1 MRLKDYNSIFTGV
14 NWEGVDNDIIGF
26 RNELYE
32 LFPDK
37 VKVTSA
43 KRYGNNVG
51 KSGNKSRHNRGQA
64 VDLGFDKDIQKFL
77 YTAKGDALLR
87 KYNLGFLDES
97 LEHNLKKTG
106 GTGAHFHIG
115 KDSTLVGNSYAGN
128 TAYKAESHTMLD
140 EHNHASQSEVDAANG
155 LPGVNQQTAEQNK
168 FYEETIKQLMS
179 QRDQAEKDFL
189 DKKAATDRQNAIQ
202 EELKRKYEEKLGILE
217 MIKNNELTSVSRDRG
232 RASLE
237 LGGEIPMFIGG
248 GEFQGLNDNIQYQI
262 EQVKNQMPD
271 FSIENTEDSEEFIR
285 LKSID
290 DTLNS
295 LLSNPPANNTA
306 SNTGD
311 TNFRNNQLQETANQP
326 KEPVNQTEK
335 KGVAFKLSD
344 KLKSIGLQPHQIAGV
359 LGSLSLES
367 FENIN
372 PLAHN
377 KESNAFGIAQ
387 WLGDRLTGLKEF
399 GKSRGRDF
407 KNEDIQIDYLIHEIQ
422 NNNYEK
428 RVLPLLKKAKT
439 VEEATQIWTKIY
451 ERPSPKEIAKTMS
464 SRIKNAKM
472 FQSKIS

>member
-26 RNELYE
+26 RNELYD

-51 KSGNKSRHNRGQA
+51 NSGNKSRHNKGQA
-64 VDLGFDKDIQKFL
+64 LDLGYDKNIQKFL

-140 EHNHASQSEVDAANG
+140 GHNHDSQSEVDLSNG
-155 LPGVNQQTAEQNK
+155 VLENNQQTTEQNK
-168 FYEETIKQLMS
+168 FYEETVKQLMA

-237 LGGEIPMFIGG
+237 LGGEIPIFTGG
-248 GEFQGLNDNIQYQI
+248 GEFKGLNDNLQYQI
-262 EQVKNQMPD
+262 EQVKNQIPD
-271 FSIENTEDSEEFIR
+271 YSSEDPENSEEFFR

-290 DTLNS
+290 DTLNF
-295 LLSNPPANNTA
+295 LLSNPPV
-306 SNTGD
+306 SN
-311 TNFRNNQLQETANQP
+311 
-326 KEPVNQTEK
+326 PVNIVESPTIKSTPSEEPSNETEK

-367 FENIN
+367 FENLN

-377 KESNAFGIAQ
+377 KQTNAFGIAQ
-387 WLGDRLTGLKEF
+387 WLGDRLTGLKDF
-399 GKSRGRDF
+399 GKSIGRDF
-407 KNEDIQIDYLIHEIQ
+407 KNEDVQIDYLIHEIQ

-472 FQSKIS
+472 FQDKIS

>member
-26 RNELYE
+26 RNELYD

-51 KSGNKSRHNRGQA
+51 KSGNKSRHNKGQA
-64 VDLGFDKDIQKFL
+64 LDLGYDKNIQKFL

-115 KDSTLVGNSYAGN
+115 KDSTLVGNSYTGN

-140 EHNHASQSEVDAANG
+140 GHNHDSQSEVDLSNG
-155 LPGVNQQTAEQNK
+155 VLENNQQTTEQNK
-168 FYEETIKQLMS
+168 FYEETVKQLMA

-237 LGGEIPMFIGG
+237 LGGEIPIFTGG
-248 GEFQGLNDNIQYQI
+248 GEFKGLNDNLQYQI
-262 EQVKNQMPD
+262 EQVKNQIPD
-271 FSIENTEDSEEFIR
+271 YSSEDPENSEEFFR

-290 DTLNS
+290 DTLNF
-295 LLSNPPANNTA
+295 LLSNPPV
-306 SNTGD
+306 SN
-311 TNFRNNQLQETANQP
+311 
-326 KEPVNQTEK
+326 PVNIVESPTIKSTPSEEPANETEK

-367 FENIN
+367 FENLN

-377 KESNAFGIAQ
+377 KQTNAFGIAQ
-387 WLGDRLTGLKEF
+387 WLGDRLTGLKDF
-399 GKSRGRDF
+399 GKSIGRDF
-407 KNEDIQIDYLIHEIQ
+407 KNEDVQIDYLIHEIQ

-472 FQSKIS
+472 FQDKIS

>member
-51 KSGNKSRHNRGQA
+51 KAGNKSRHNRGQA
-64 VDLGFDKDIQKFL
+64 FDLGFDKDIQKFL

-115 KDSTLVGNSYAGN
+115 KDSTLIGNSYAGN

-140 EHNHASQSEVDAANG
+140 EHNHTSQAEVDLSNN
-155 LPGVNQQTAEQNK
+155 NQQATEQNK
-168 FYEETIKQLMS
+168 FYEETIKTLMA
-179 QRDQAEKDFL
+179 QREQAEKDFL

-237 LGGEIPMFIGG
+237 LGGELPMFVGG
-248 GEFQGLNDNIQYQI
+248 GEFQGLNDNLQYQI

-271 FSIENTEDSEEFIR
+271 FSLEEVENSEEFRR
-285 LKSID
+285 LKTID

-295 LLSNPPANNTA
+295 LLSNPPVSNPINTVE
-306 SNTGD
+306 SPTIKS
-311 TNFRNNQLQETANQP
+311 TPPE
-326 KEPVNQTEK
+326 EPVNETEK

-367 FENIN
+367 FENLN

-377 KESNAFGIAQ
+377 KQTNAFGIAQ
-387 WLGDRLTGLKEF
+387 WLGDRLTGLKDF
-399 GKSRGRDF
+399 GKSIGRDF
-407 KNEDIQIDYLIHEIQ
+407 KNEDVQIDYLIHEIQ

-439 VEEATQIWTKIY
+439 VEEATQIWTKVY
-451 ERPSPKEIAKTMS
+451 ERPSPREIAKTMS

-472 FQSKIS
+472 FQNKIS

>member
-26 RNELYE
+26 RNELYD

-51 KSGNKSRHNRGQA
+51 KAGNKSRHNKGQA
-64 VDLGFDKDIQKFL
+64 LDLGFDKDIQKFL

-128 TAYKAESHTMLD
+128 IAYKAESHTMLD
-140 EHNHASQSEVDAANG
+140 GHNHDSQSEVDLSNG
-155 LPGVNQQTAEQNK
+155 VLENNQQTTEQNK
-168 FYEETIKQLMS
+168 FYEETIKTLMA
-179 QRDQAEKDFL
+179 QREQAEKDFL

-237 LGGEIPMFIGG
+237 LGGELPMFVGG
-248 GEFQGLNDNIQYQI
+248 GEFQGLNDNLQYQI

-271 FSIENTEDSEEFIR
+271 FSLEEVENSEEFRR
-285 LKSID
+285 LKTID

-295 LLSNPPANNTA
+295 LLSNPPV
-306 SNTGD
+306 SNPVNIVESPAIKSTPP
-311 TNFRNNQLQETANQP
+311 E
-326 KEPVNQTEK
+326 EPVNETEK

-367 FENIN
+367 FENLN

-377 KESNAFGIAQ
+377 KETNAFGIAQ
-387 WLGDRLTGLKEF
+387 WLGDRLTGLKDF
-399 GKSRGRDF
+399 GKTIGRDF
-407 KNEDIQIDYLIHEIQ
+407 KNEDVQIDYLIHEIQ

-428 RVLPLLKKAKT
+428 RVLPLLKKSKT
-439 VEEATQIWTKIY
+439 VEEATQIWTKVY
-451 ERPSPKEIAKTMS
+451 ERPSPREIAKTMS

-472 FQSKIS
+472 FQNKIS

>member
-51 KSGNKSRHNRGQA
+51 KSGNKSRHNKGQA
-64 VDLGFDKDIQKFL
+64 LDLGYDKDIQKFL

-115 KDSTLVGNSYAGN
+115 KDSTLIGNSYAGN

-140 EHNHASQSEVDAANG
+140 GHNHTSQAEVDLSNN
-155 LPGVNQQTAEQNK
+155 NQQTTEQNK
-168 FYEETIKQLMS
+168 FYEETVKTLMA
-179 QRDQAEKDFL
+179 QREQAEKDFL

-237 LGGEIPMFIGG
+237 LGGELPMFVGG
-248 GEFQGLNDNIQYQI
+248 GEFQGLNDNLQYQI

-271 FSIENTEDSEEFIR
+271 FSLEEVENSEEFRR
-285 LKSID
+285 LKTID

-295 LLSNPPANNTA
+295 LLSNPPV
-306 SNTGD
+306 SNPINIVESPTIKS
-311 TNFRNNQLQETANQP
+311 TPPE
-326 KEPVNQTEK
+326 EPVNETEK

-367 FENIN
+367 FENLN

-377 KESNAFGIAQ
+377 KQTNAFGIAQ
-387 WLGDRLTGLKEF
+387 WLGDRLTGLKDF
-399 GKSRGRDF
+399 GKSIGRDF
-407 KNEDIQIDYLIHEIQ
+407 KNEDVQIDYLIHEIQ

-472 FQSKIS
+472 FQNKIS

>member
-26 RNELYE
+26 RNELYD

-37 VKVTSA
+37 VKATSA

-51 KSGNKSRHNRGQA
+51 KAGNRSRHNKGQA
-64 VDLGFDKDIQKFL
+64 LDLGFDKDIQKFL

-155 LPGVNQQTAEQNK
+155 LPGINQTAEQNK
-168 FYEETIKQLMS
+168 FYEETIKQLMA
-179 QRDQAEKDFL
+179 QREQAEKDFL

-202 EELKRKYEEKLGILE
+202 EELKRKYDEKLGILE

-271 FSIENTEDSEEFIR
+271 FSLEEVENSEEFRR
-285 LKSID
+285 LKTID

-295 LLSNPPANNTA
+295 LLSNPPVSNPINTVE
-306 SNTGD
+306 SPTIKS
-311 TNFRNNQLQETANQP
+311 TPPE
-326 KEPVNQTEK
+326 EPVNETEK

-387 WLGDRLTGLKEF
+387 WLGDRLTGLKDF
-399 GKSRGRDF
+399 GKSIGRDF
-407 KNEDIQIDYLIHEIQ
+407 KNEDVQIDYLIHEIQ

-439 VEEATQIWTKIY
+439 VEEATQIWTKVY
-451 ERPSPKEIAKTMS
+451 ERPSPGEIAKTMAA
-464 SRIKNAKM
+464 RIKNAKM

>member
-26 RNELYE
+26 RNELYD

-37 VKVTSA
+37 VKATSA

-51 KSGNKSRHNRGQA
+51 KAGNRSRHNKGQA
-64 VDLGFDKDIQKFL
+64 LDLGFDKDIQKFL

-155 LPGVNQQTAEQNK
+155 LPGINQTAEQNK
-168 FYEETIKQLMS
+168 FYEETIKQLMA
-179 QRDQAEKDFL
+179 QREQAEKDFL

-202 EELKRKYEEKLGILE
+202 EELKRKYDEKLGILE

-271 FSIENTEDSEEFIR
+271 FSLEEVENSEEFRR
-285 LKSID
+285 LKTID

-295 LLSNPPANNTA
+295 LLSNPPVSNPINTVE
-306 SNTGD
+306 SPTIKS
-311 TNFRNNQLQETANQP
+311 TPPE
-326 KEPVNQTEK
+326 EPVNETEK

-428 RVLPLLKKAKT
+428 RVLPLLRKAKT
-439 VEEATQIWTKIY
+439 VEEATQIWTKVY
-451 ERPSPKEIAKTMS
+451 ERPSPGEIAKTMAA
-464 SRIKNAKM
+464 RIKNAKM

>member
-1 MRLKDYNSIFTGV
+1 MRLKDYNNIFTGV

-26 RNELYE
+26 RNELYD

-51 KSGNKSRHNRGQA
+51 KAGNKSRHNKGQA
-64 VDLGFDKDIQKFL
+64 LDLGFDKDIQKFL

-128 TAYKAESHTMLD
+128 TAYKAKSHTMLD
-140 EHNHASQSEVDAANG
+140 DHNHTSQAEVDLSNN
-155 LPGVNQQTAEQNK
+155 NQQATEQNK
-168 FYEETIKQLMS
+168 FYEETIKTLMA
-179 QRDQAEKDFL
+179 QREQAEKDFL

-237 LGGEIPMFIGG
+237 LGGELPMFVGG
-248 GEFQGLNDNIQYQI
+248 GEFQGLNDNLQYQI

-271 FSIENTEDSEEFIR
+271 FSLEEVENSEEFRR
-285 LKSID
+285 LKTID

-295 LLSNPPANNTA
+295 LLSNPPVSNPINTVE
-306 SNTGD
+306 SPTIKS
-311 TNFRNNQLQETANQP
+311 TPPE
-326 KEPVNQTEK
+326 EPVNETEK

-367 FENIN
+367 FENLN

-377 KESNAFGIAQ
+377 KQTNAFGIAQ
-387 WLGDRLTGLKEF
+387 WLGDRLTGLKDF
-399 GKSRGRDF
+399 GKYIGRDF
-407 KNEDIQIDYLIHEIQ
+407 KNEDVQIDYLIHEIQ

-472 FQSKIS
+472 FQNKIS

>member
-26 RNELYE
+26 RNELYD

-51 KSGNKSRHNRGQA
+51 NSGNKSRHNKGQA
-64 VDLGFDKDIQKFL
+64 LDLGFDKDIQKFL

-140 EHNHASQSEVDAANG
+140 GHNHDSQSEVDLSNG
-155 LPGVNQQTAEQNK
+155 VLENNQQTTEQNK
-168 FYEETIKQLMS
+168 FYEETVKQLMA

-237 LGGEIPMFIGG
+237 LGGEIPIFTGG
-248 GEFQGLNDNIQYQI
+248 GEFKGLNDNLQYQI
-262 EQVKNQMPD
+262 EQVKNQIPD
-271 FSIENTEDSEEFIR
+271 YSSEDPENSEEFFR

-290 DTLNS
+290 DTLNF
-295 LLSNPPANNTA
+295 LLSNPPV
-306 SNTGD
+306 SN
-311 TNFRNNQLQETANQP
+311 
-326 KEPVNQTEK
+326 PVNIVESPTIKSTPSEEPSNETEK

-367 FENIN
+367 FENLN

-377 KESNAFGIAQ
+377 KQTNAFGIAQ
-387 WLGDRLTGLKEF
+387 WLGDRLTGLKDF
-399 GKSRGRDF
+399 GKSIGRDF
-407 KNEDIQIDYLIHEIQ
+407 KNEDVQIDYLIHEIQ

-472 FQSKIS
+472 FQDKIS

>member
-26 RNELYE
+26 RNELYD

-51 KSGNKSRHNRGQA
+51 KAGNKSRHNKGQA
-64 VDLGFDKDIQKFL
+64 LDLGFDKDIQKFL

-140 EHNHASQSEVDAANG
+140 GHNHTSQAEVDLSNN
-155 LPGVNQQTAEQNK
+155 NQQTTEQNK
-168 FYEETIKQLMS
+168 FYEETVKTLMA
-179 QRDQAEKDFL
+179 QREQAEKDFL

-217 MIKNNELTSVSRDRG
+217 MIKNNELTPVSRDRG

-237 LGGEIPMFIGG
+237 LGGELPMFVGG
-248 GEFQGLNDNIQYQI
+248 GEFQGLNDNLQYQI

-271 FSIENTEDSEEFIR
+271 FSLEEVEKSEEFFR
-285 LKSID
+285 LKAID

-295 LLSNPPANNTA
+295 LLSNPPV
-306 SNTGD
+306 SNPINIVESPTIKS
-311 TNFRNNQLQETANQP
+311 TPPE
-326 KEPVNQTEK
+326 EPVNETEK

-367 FENIN
+367 FENLN

-377 KESNAFGIAQ
+377 KQTNAFGIAQ
-387 WLGDRLTGLKEF
+387 WLGDRLTGLKDF
-399 GKSRGRDF
+399 GKSIGRDF
-407 KNEDIQIDYLIHEIQ
+407 KNEDVQIDYLIHEIQ

-472 FQSKIS
+472 FQDKIS